1 MDAGYHKEYRKFID
15 DLIREGHA
23 EEVPVNDQ
31 PGKVWYIPHFSVRH
45 KQKGKLRVVMD
56 ASAKF
61 NGISLNNMLLT
72 GPDHMNSLVGIL
84 LRFRKKPVAITSDI
98 QKMFYNFLVEPQ
110 HRDYLR
116 FLWIDENMEN
126 IKDYRMNVHLFGA
139 TSSPGVA
146 TFGLRRL
153 AEDYSSI
160 STKAAEFLKRDFYV
174 DDGVT
179 SVETVQEAKELIEAA
194 TKICSKGNVRLH
206 KFLSNNKEVLSS
218 VPESERSE
226 STKNLNLVHDQLPQE
241 RTLGLEWSAETD
253 SFTFA
258 LPHFNKP
265 TTKRGLLS
273 TISQIY
279 DPLGLISPVILKGKQ
294 ILQRVVAS
302 ELSWDQLLPPE
313 EHIEWMKWLQDVKNL
328 AKIKIERCFKPAGAI
343 SAVELHH
350 FSDASQVGYGAC
362 SYIRQI
368 SEDGRVTC
376 NLLFSKARV
385 APLKKRTT
393 IPRLELQGAL
403 TAVKIANTLK
413 KELNMKFDSE
423 TFWSDSQIALGYI
436 RNESKRF
443 HTFVANRV
451 SEIKQSTTSEQWQ
464 HVATADNPADLA
476 SRGCWTNELV
486 NNKWRTGPDFLQKLN
501 INEYIRKN
509 EVTVNIHDD
518 DKEVRKVTLST
529 TTERNMSTRFN
540 KYSDMKK
547 LVRGIA
553 ILKACIRDKRKHP
566 SHRAWKIPVTTVS
579 DLEDAEEFII
589 KEFQKAAYAAE
600 EKEPNLIKLSP
611 QFDAKGILRV
621 GGRARNAADWTHNHK
636 HPDTG

>member
-1 MDAGYHKEYRKFID
+1 MSILERDFRDTESDDKLTSQEDMKFLQIMNSSTKQNAAGNYILPLPFKQEPKLPYNRPQAERRFAGLVKKFKMDAGYHKEYRKFID

-206 KFLSNNKEVLSS
+206 KFLSNNS
-218 VPESERSE
+218 
-226 STKNLNLVHDQLPQE
+226 
-241 RTLGLEWSAETD
+241 
-253 SFTFA
+253 
-258 LPHFNKP
+258 
-265 TTKRGLLS
+265 
-273 TISQIY
+273 
-279 DPLGLISPVILKGKQ
+279 
-294 ILQRVVAS
+294 
-302 ELSWDQLLPPE
+302 
-313 EHIEWMKWLQDVKNL
+313 
-328 AKIKIERCFKPAGAI
+328 
-343 SAVELHH
+343 
-350 FSDASQVGYGAC
+350 
-362 SYIRQI
+362 
-368 SEDGRVTC
+368 
-376 NLLFSKARV
+376 
-385 APLKKRTT
+385 
-393 IPRLELQGAL
+393 
-403 TAVKIANTLK
+403 
-413 KELNMKFDSE
+413 
-423 TFWSDSQIALGYI
+423 
-436 RNESKRF
+436 
-443 HTFVANRV
+443 
-451 SEIKQSTTSEQWQ
+451 
-464 HVATADNPADLA
+464 
-476 SRGCWTNELV
+476 
-486 NNKWRTGPDFLQKLN
+486 
-501 INEYIRKN
+501 
-509 EVTVNIHDD
+509 
-518 DKEVRKVTLST
+518 
-529 TTERNMSTRFN
+529 
-540 KYSDMKK
+540 
-547 LVRGIA
+547 
-553 ILKACIRDKRKHP
+553 
-566 SHRAWKIPVTTVS
+566 
-579 DLEDAEEFII
+579 
-589 KEFQKAAYAAE
+589 
-600 EKEPNLIKLSP
+600 
-611 QFDAKGILRV
+611 
-621 GGRARNAADWTHNHK
+621 
-636 HPDTG
+636 